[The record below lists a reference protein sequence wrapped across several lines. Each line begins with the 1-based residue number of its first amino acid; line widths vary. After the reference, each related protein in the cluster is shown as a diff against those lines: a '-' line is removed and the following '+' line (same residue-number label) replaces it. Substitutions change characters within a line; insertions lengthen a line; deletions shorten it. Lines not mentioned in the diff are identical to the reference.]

1 MKPNKSM
8 MTSEEA
14 IKEYETEARKEEIR
28 SECAQGK
35 TEKALHK
42 AKARKLNR
50 VADAIRKLFGKK
62 YHKADFTFDDDLT

>member
-1 MKPNKSM
+1 

-14 IKEYETEARKEEIR
+14 IRHYETEARKEEIR
-28 SECAQGK
+28 SECVQGK

-50 VADAIRKLFGKK
+50 VADAIRKLFGKR
-62 YHKADFTFDDDLT
+62 YNTATITFDDDLT